1 MALTCY
7 IVITRGDYP
16 SVRTHEFGRAYTRS
30 IDSRSTVGM
39 NRAAICPPIP
49 VVCPVE
55 WPYSTKISLK
65 KMETFNAHN
74 EHSGQSSPDLRVNY
88 HLDSE

>member
-1 MALTCY
+1 MLTCH
-7 IVITRGDYP
+7 IAITSVRRLTV
-16 SVRTHEFGRAYTRS
+16 SSAVRTHEFGRAYTRS

-55 WPYSTKISLK
+55 WPYRNKISLNK
-65 KMETFNAHN
+65 K
-74 EHSGQSSPDLRVNY
+74 GDI
-88 HLDSE
+88 